1 MKKVLL
7 VLALCTFLF
16 SCGGD
21 EKDKDDDEMSAC
33 DCKTVSE
40 DLVKE
45 MMSSMG
51 DESKL
56 KELEEDL
63 EELKEDCED
72 FKDEDYKDC
81 DDDLAEKKSHYDIF
95 NPYPEVTACSCK
107 EDAEKLLAAFNAE
120 GADMEVLSKEAD
132 ALAEKCKDMKPE
144 DAIDCK

>member
-1 MKKVLL
+1 MKKIFL
-7 VLALCTFLF
+7 VLAIGTFLF
-16 SCGGD
+16 SCGED

-33 DCKTVSE
+33 DCVTE
-40 DLVKE
+40 A
-45 MMSSMG
+45 
-51 DESKL
+51 
-56 KELEEDL
+56 
-63 EELKEDCED
+63 EELAKEIAAAKGEELNEDCED

-107 EDAEKLLAAFNAE
+107 EDAEKLLAAFNTE

-144 DAIDCK
+144 DAKDCK

>member
-1 MKKVLL
+1 MKKIFL
-7 VLALCTFLF
+7 VLAMGTFLF
-16 SCGGD
+16 SCGED

-33 DCKTVSE
+33 DCVTEAEELAKE
-40 DLVKE
+40 IAAAAGDADKVKE
-45 MMSSMG
+45 LAEKST
-51 DESKL
+51 DLAESCK
-56 KELEEDL
+56 
-63 EELKEDCED
+63 D
-72 FKDEDYKDC
+72 FKEEDYKDC

-107 EDAEKLLAAFNAE
+107 EDAEKLMAAFNAE

>member
-1 MKKVLL
+1 MKKIFL
-7 VLALCTFLF
+7 VLAMGTFLF
-16 SCGGD
+16 SCGED

-33 DCKTVSE
+33 DCKTASE
-40 DLVKE
+40 ELVKE
-45 MMSSMG
+45 IVASTG
-51 DESKL
+51 DADKL
-56 KELEEDL
+56 KELTAKG
-63 EELKEDCED
+63 EELNEDCED

-81 DDDLAEKKSHYDIF
+81 DDDLAEKTSHYDIF

-107 EDAEKLLAAFNAE
+107 EDAEKLLAAFNTE

>member
-7 VLALCTFLF
+7 VLAMGTFLF
-16 SCGGD
+16 SCGED

-33 DCKTVSE
+33 DCKTDADALAKEIKEAGTDV
-40 DLVKE
+40 DKVKE
-45 MMSSMG
+45 LAA
-51 DESKL
+51 KF
-56 KELEEDL
+56 ED
-63 EELKEDCED
+63 LKEDCED

-81 DDDLAEKKSHYDIF
+81 DDDLAEKTSLYDIF

-107 EDAEKLLAAFNAE
+107 EDAEILLAAFNTE